1 MSKFL
6 LEKKKLIEDVYEK
19 AAKET
24 TETSFSGILLHLEQV
39 LKDDFES
46 LSYKSFENYYKAL
59 VENGED
65 YKIKPSILDNLS
77 NYLGFDSFNDYCS
90 GWKSFEYKIHQA
102 LSNLVITVINK
113 PIIKMPEFLTKQ
125 SNLGILGVL
134 LVGGFFAGNKIVN
147 NQPVI
152 ISKESETANIS
163 KENAQIL
170 GIVHIPVKMES
181 TLSQQSPSM
190 SVKQQNC
197 MYWDDKEYKLAYCD
211 DKNPQI
217 ELKPINETLVAYFQ
231 RITRKDTLT
240 VDNAYGKVWYSK
252 HKGNVEFFTSDGVD
266 PNNGRE
272 LRKATEY
279 IIDKY
284 GGIQEEAQ

>member
-1 MSKFL
+1 
-6 LEKKKLIEDVYEK
+6 
-19 AAKET
+19 
-24 TETSFSGILLHLEQV
+24 
-39 LKDDFES
+39 
-46 LSYKSFENYYKAL
+46 
-59 VENGED
+59 
-65 YKIKPSILDNLS
+65 
-77 NYLGFDSFNDYCS
+77 
-90 GWKSFEYKIHQA
+90 
-102 LSNLVITVINK
+102 
-113 PIIKMPEFLTKQ
+113 MPEFLTKQ

-134 LVGGFFAGNKIVN
+134 LVGGFLAGNKVVN
-147 NQPVI
+147 NQKLAIPN
-152 ISKESETANIS
+152 ESIATNLVN
-163 KENAQIL
+163 ENAEVL
-170 GIVHIPVKMES
+170 GIAHIPVKMVS
-181 TLSQQSPSM
+181 NLSQQSPSM

-266 PNNGRE
+266 PENGKE

-279 IIDKY
+279 IIETY
-284 GGIQEEAQ
+284 GRQ